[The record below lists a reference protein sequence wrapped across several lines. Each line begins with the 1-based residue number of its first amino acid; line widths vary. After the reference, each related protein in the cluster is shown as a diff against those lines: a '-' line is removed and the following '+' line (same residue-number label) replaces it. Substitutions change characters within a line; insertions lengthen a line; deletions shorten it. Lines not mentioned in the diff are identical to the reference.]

1 MLHHPEKKQKRVHL
15 PNGLHSDKSA
25 EKNFEFRRLL
35 LHVGTRSLISLF
47 PGFIPNW
54 SAARCMVPKKK
65 SIKTSAL
72 FRWTAKGDKIV
83 TCFLV
88 QEKKKK
94 RKLLHSNHW
103 RQKAKR
109 TATTNYFTLADRR
122 TKSKSV
128 GFSVSFKQACN
139 PTGSQSERSP
149 KQKPQSTDS
158 DRRASSR

>member
-1 MLHHPEKKQKRVHL
+1 MQPMYVTSSWKENLHL

-35 LHVGTRSLISLF
+35 LHVGTRSLISSF
-47 PGFIPNW
+47 PSFIQNW
-54 SAARCMVPKKK
+54 RAARCMVPKKK
-65 SIKTSAL
+65 VYKNICFVAL
-72 FRWTAKGDKIV
+72 NSERWQNSDSLPSV
-83 TCFLV
+83 
-88 QEKKKK
+88 EKKK
-94 RKLLHSNHW
+94 LFHSNHW

-139 PTGSQSERSP
+139 PTGSESERSP
-149 KQKPQSTDS
+149 KQKPQSTDC